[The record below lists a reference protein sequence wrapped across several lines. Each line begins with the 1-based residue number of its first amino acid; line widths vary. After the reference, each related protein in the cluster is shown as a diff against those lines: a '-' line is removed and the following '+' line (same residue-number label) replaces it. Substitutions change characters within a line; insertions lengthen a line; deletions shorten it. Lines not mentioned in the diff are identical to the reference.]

1 MKKTGKKLKLTPGK
15 IIWLVVAVLVVCC
28 ILLSF
33 SETPLGWQ
41 ADLTP
46 GKIYTLS
53 PQTEELLEDLKDD
66 VTIYTLYSL
75 GNSSKV
81 MATLLEQYKVTCEKI
96 TVANI
101 DPTTDR
107 PALKQFE
114 GLKEEINDGSLV
126 IADEQTG
133 RYRVVDV
140 SELYQESGDET
151 YFFAENSITSAIHY
165 VTTGEFQRIYC
176 TTGHRETNIEN
187 LSSLIGR
194 YKLRNYL
201 IEEYDYLR
209 TAGTPDPQ
217 TDILMCISPKED
229 LSESEAEEIREY
241 IRQGG
246 TFILLYDNAVYNE
259 TRGTIELRENEMPI
273 LNELLRRGGIL
284 LREGLIAGEN
294 AAETG
299 FRNTSIE
306 LEPMADG
313 RQIVFSEC
321 AALGTIGTD
330 ESTVTTIL
338 QTRPGCIL
346 KDANGATAADGPF
359 SVGMISDMEKGRMA
373 VFSTSSFVG
382 DTEYHIADNA
392 ALLDGILNEALP
404 GEPEMILPAKRAN
417 TDELFINSILVKA
430 VITVAVLLVIPGAI
444 LGIGVY
450 VTKKR
455 REKYI

>member
-1 MKKTGKKLKLTPGK
+1 
-15 IIWLVVAVLVVCC
+15 
-28 ILLSF
+28 
-33 SETPLGWQ
+33 
-41 ADLTP
+41 
-46 GKIYTLS
+46 
-53 PQTEELLEDLKDD
+53 
-66 VTIYTLYSL
+66 
-75 GNSSKV
+75 
-81 MATLLEQYKVTCEKI
+81 
-96 TVANI
+96 
-101 DPTTDR
+101 
-107 PALKQFE
+107 
-114 GLKEEINDGSLV
+114 
-126 IADEQTG
+126 
-133 RYRVVDV
+133 
-140 SELYQESGDET
+140 
-151 YFFAENSITSAIHY
+151 
-165 VTTGEFQRIYC
+165 
-176 TTGHRETNIEN
+176 
-187 LSSLIGR
+187 
-194 YKLRNYL
+194 
-201 IEEYDYLR
+201 
-209 TAGTPDPQ
+209 
-217 TDILMCISPKED
+217 
-229 LSESEAEEIREY
+229 
-241 IRQGG
+241 
-246 TFILLYDNAVYNE
+246 
-259 TRGTIELRENEMPI
+259 MPI

-338 QTRPGCIL
+338 QTRPGCVL
-346 KDANGATAADGPF
+346 RDVNGATAADGPF

-404 GEPEMILPAKRAN
+404 GEPEMILPVKRAN
-417 TDELFINSILVKA
+417 TDELFINSILVKE